1 MKGGYNMKLRKWFK
15 SILYLLV
22 FVSVLF
28 LGSDCEDT
36 LLFFIVH
43 FVSAVVFLISATLLI
58 KYS

>member
-1 MKGGYNMKLRKWFK
+1 MKLRKWFK
-15 SILYLLV
+15 SVLYLLV
-22 FVSVLF
+22 LVSVLF